1 MMDPV
6 SVVHSF
12 ARSQGLPLNFKT
24 VGCEGP
30 SHDPRFIIE
39 CKFLDFQHQCTDSSK
54 KRAIQKICVLISN
67 DLRENGLLEEAR
79 TFKPEYKAIAQV
91 YGKFFRRYIVER
103 ESSVITPFKLI
114 NNQILLHDNDESIE
128 YGSSEFMFRHML
140 LCYIIYKQEVKIS
153 ETCNMIFSP
162 DYIECLSHHLT
173 SIVEIEFHQQD
184 CGNLS
189 IVIFA
194 KDDNVKKQLQ
204 IQVSA

>member
-1 MMDPV
+1 MDPV
-6 SVVHSF
+6 SVVHNF
-12 ARSQGLPLNFKT
+12 ARSQGLPLNFET

-30 SHDPRFIIE
+30 SHDPRFVIE
-39 CKFLDFQHQCTDSSK
+39 CKLLDFQHQCIDSSK

-67 DLRENGLLEEAR
+67 DLKEKGLLEEVK
-79 TFKPEYKAIAQV
+79 TFKLEYKAIAQV
-91 YGKFFRRYIVER
+91 YGKFFKRYIVEN

-114 NNQILLHDNDESIE
+114 NNQILLHDNNESID

-140 LCYIIYKQEVKIS
+140 LCYVIHKQEIKVG
-153 ETCNMIFSP
+153 ETCNMTFSP

-173 SIVEIEFHQQD
+173 SIVEIDFHHQD

-189 IVIFA
+189 ITIFA
-194 KDDNVKKQLQ
+194 KDNDIKKQLQ

>member
-1 MMDPV
+1 MDPV

-12 ARSQGLPLNFKT
+12 ARSQGLPLDFET

-30 SHDPRFIIE
+30 SHDPRFVIE

-67 DLRENGLLEEAR
+67 DLKENGLLEEAK
-79 TFKPEYKAIAQV
+79 TFRPEYKSIAQV
-91 YGKFFRRYIVER
+91 YGKFFKRYIAEK
-103 ESSVITPFKLI
+103 ESSVITPFKLV
-114 NNQILLHDNDESIE
+114 NNQILLHDIDELVE
-128 YGSSEFMFRHML
+128 YGSSEYMFRHML
-140 LCYIIYKQEVKIS
+140 LCYIIHKRGIDIKEM
-153 ETCNMIFSP
+153 CNMKLSP

-173 SIVEIEFHQQD
+173 STVDIDVHQQD

-189 IVIFA
+189 VVIFA
-194 KDDNVKKQLQ
+194 KDNNIKKQLQ

>member
-1 MMDPV
+1 MDPV
-6 SVVHSF
+6 SVVHNF
-12 ARSQGLPLNFKT
+12 ARSQGLPLNFET

-30 SHDPRFIIE
+30 SHDPRFVIE
-39 CKFLDFQHQCTDSSK
+39 CKLLDFQHQCIDSSK

-67 DLRENGLLEEAR
+67 DLKEKGLLEEVK

-91 YGKFFRRYIVER
+91 YGKFFKRYIVEN

-114 NNQILLHDNDESIE
+114 NNQILLHDNNELID

-140 LCYIIYKQEVKIS
+140 LCYIIHKQEIKVG
-153 ETCNMIFSP
+153 ETCNMTFSP

-173 SIVEIEFHQQD
+173 SIVEIDFHHQD

-189 IVIFA
+189 ITIFA
-194 KDDNVKKQLQ
+194 KDNDIKKQLQ

>member
-12 ARSQGLPLNFKT
+12 ARNQGIPLNFET

-30 SHDPRFIIE
+30 SHDPRFVIE
-39 CKFLDFQHQCTDSSK
+39 CKLLDFQHQCVDSSK

-67 DLRENGLLEEAR
+67 DLKTNGLLEDAK

-91 YGKFFRRYIVER
+91 YGKFFKRYVLEH
-103 ESSVITPFKLI
+103 ESSVKTPFKLV
-114 NNQILLHDNDESIE
+114 NNHVLLHDNDEMVE

-140 LCYIIYKQEVKIS
+140 LCYVIHKRGLKVESMY
-153 ETCNMIFSP
+153 NMVCSP
-162 DYIECLSHHLT
+162 DYVECLSNHLT
-173 SIVEIEFHQQD
+173 SIVEIESHQQD

-189 IVIFA
+189 IVISS
-194 KDDNVKKQLQ
+194 KGNNDKKQLQ